1 MTLPLSD
8 IALRLV
14 VATGLTSLIG
24 LDRERQDSAAGLR
37 THALVGMSAC
47 LLMIASA
54 FGFADILGTPNVTL
68 DPSRIAA
75 QIVTGIGFLGA
86 GAIIANG
93 STIRGLTTAASVW
106 SVAAIGLAVG
116 GGMYWAALIATSISL
131 FLLVWLRPW
140 ERRLDERWRKQTISA
155 VFDPRVASLEGILA
169 ALHTVN
175 LHASRLSIDRSPD
188 GGSEQVQIMLEE
200 RGGAVLQNAV
210 QIVSKVNGVQ
220 RTSAE

>member
-1 MTLPLSD
+1 MTLPLSE

-14 VATGLTSLIG
+14 TATALTSLIG
-24 LDRERQDSAAGLR
+24 LDRERQESAAGLR
-37 THALVGMSAC
+37 THALVGMSSC

-54 FGFADILGTPNVTL
+54 FGFADILGTPNVSL

-86 GAIIANG
+86 GTIIANG
-93 STIRGLTTAASVW
+93 SIVRGLTTAASVW

-116 GGMYWAALIATSISL
+116 GGMYGAAVIATVISL
-131 FLLVWLRPW
+131 VLLVLLRPW
-140 ERRLDERWRKQTISA
+140 ERRLDERWRKQTVSA
-155 VFDPRVASLEGILA
+155 VFDPRVTSLEGILT

-175 LHASRLSIDRSPD
+175 LHASRLNVEKSAD
-188 GGSEQVQIMLEE
+188 GGSHQVQITLDE

-210 QIVSKVNGVQ
+210 QILAKVNGVQ
-220 RTSAE
+220 STSAQ

>member
-1 MTLPLSD
+1 MTLPLSE

-24 LDRERQDSAAGLR
+24 LDRERHESAAGLR

-155 VFDPRVASLEGILA
+155 VFDPRVASLEGILT

-175 LHASRLSIDRSPD
+175 LHASRLTVNKGID
-188 GGSEQVQIMLEE
+188 GGSEEVQIMLEE

-210 QIVSKVNGVQ
+210 LIVSKVNGVQ

>member
-1 MTLPLSD
+1 MILPLSD

-14 VATGLTSLIG
+14 TATALSSLIG

-37 THALVGMSAC
+37 THALVGMSSC

-54 FGFADILGTPNVTL
+54 FGFADILGTPNVSL

-75 QIVTGIGFLGA
+75 QIVTGIGFVGA

-116 GGMYWAALIATSISL
+116 GGMYWAAVIATAISL
-131 FLLVWLRPW
+131 VLLVVLRPW
-140 ERRLDERWRKQTISA
+140 ERRLDNRWRKQTVSA
-155 VFDPRVASLEGILA
+155 VFDPRVTSLEGILS
-169 ALHTVN
+169 ALHAVD
-175 LHASRLSIDRSPD
+175 LHASRLSVEKTADS
-188 GGSEQVQIMLEE
+188 GSQQVQITLEE
-200 RGGAVLQNAV
+200 RGATPLQNAV
-210 QIVSKVNGVQ
+210 QILVKVNGVQ
-220 RTSAE
+220 SASAE

>member
-1 MTLPLSD
+1 MTLPLSE

-14 VATGLTSLIG
+14 TATALTSLIG
-24 LDRERQDSAAGLR
+24 LDRERQESSAGLR
-37 THALVGMSAC
+37 THALVGMSSC

-54 FGFADILGTPNVTL
+54 FGFADILGTPNVSL

-86 GAIIANG
+86 GTIIANG

-116 GGMYWAALIATSISL
+116 GGMYWAAVIATAISL
-131 FLLVWLRPW
+131 VLLVLLRPW
-140 ERRLDERWRKQTISA
+140 ERRLDERWRKQTVSA
-155 VFDPRVASLEGILA
+155 VFDPRVTSLEGILT
-169 ALHTVN
+169 ALHAVN
-175 LHASRLSIDRSPD
+175 LHACRLNVEKSTD
-188 GGSEQVQIMLEE
+188 GGSHEVQITLDE

-210 QIVSKVNGVQ
+210 QILAKVNGVQ
-220 RTSAE
+220 STSAQ

>member
-1 MTLPLSD
+1 MTLPLSE

-24 LDRERQDSAAGLR
+24 LDRERHESAAGLR

-54 FGFADILGTPNVTL
+54 FGFADILGTPNVSL
-68 DPSRIAA
+68 DPSRVAA
-75 QIVTGIGFLGA
+75 QIVSGIGFLGA

-116 GGMYWAALIATSISL
+116 GGMYSAALIATGISL
-131 FLLVWLRPW
+131 FLLVLLRPW
-140 ERRLDERWRKQTISA
+140 ERRLDERWRKQTICA

-175 LHASRLSIDRSPD
+175 LHASRLSVNKGED
-188 GGSEQVQIMLEE
+188 GGSEQVQITLEE
-200 RGGAVLQNAV
+200 RGGAVLQNAI